1 MELRHLRYAVAI
13 ADTLHFGQAA
23 ERLRISQPP
32 LSQQI
37 KQLEDE
43 LGVKLFHRT
52 NRQVRLTEAGKM
64 FIEEARL
71 ILAQAE
77 HAGRVAARV
86 DAGERGQLIIGVAGP
101 ADAQIF
107 VDALRL
113 FGKRHPEVRVV
124 ARNMST
130 ADQIQAIREKRLH
143 AGFVVPPVDDPELAV
158 ETILRRPIAIA
169 LPSNHRL
176 ANRAKV
182 PLQELAGESHVMFA
196 RALSPAFFDAIAS
209 ACRTAG
215 FNLKVVHEVD
225 NLYTACALVAAGLGV
240 CFVPSGI
247 QEPKSRQIVLRPLM
261 PSLPDVDSSL
271 ALAYRRDPLC
281 DLVRQIV
288 AAVHDVR
295 TRPGKRARVSGP
307 R

>member
-23 ERLRISQPP
+23 ARLRISQPP

-43 LGVKLFHRT
+43 LGVRLFHRT

-77 HAGRVAARV
+77 HAGRVGARL
-86 DAGERGQLIIGVAGP
+86 DAGERGQLILGVAGP

-113 FGKRHPEVRVV
+113 FGKRHPQVRIV

-130 ADQIQAIREKRLH
+130 AEQIQAIREKRLH
-143 AGFVVPPVDDPELAV
+143 AGFVVPPVDDPDLAV
-158 ETILRRPIAIA
+158 EIILRRPIAIA
-169 LPSNHRL
+169 LPSTHRL
-176 ANRAKV
+176 ANRASV
-182 PLQELAGESHVMFA
+182 PLDALAAESHVMFA

-209 ACRTAG
+209 ACRAAG
-215 FNLKVVHEVD
+215 FNLNVAHEVD
-225 NLYTACALVAAGLGV
+225 NLYTACAFVAAGLGV

-247 QEPKSRQIVLRPLM
+247 QEPKSRQVVLRPLI
-261 PSLPDVDSSL
+261 PSLPHVDSSL
-271 ALAYRRDPLC
+271 ALAYRRDPVC

-295 TRPGKRARVSGP
+295 TRPGERGRVS